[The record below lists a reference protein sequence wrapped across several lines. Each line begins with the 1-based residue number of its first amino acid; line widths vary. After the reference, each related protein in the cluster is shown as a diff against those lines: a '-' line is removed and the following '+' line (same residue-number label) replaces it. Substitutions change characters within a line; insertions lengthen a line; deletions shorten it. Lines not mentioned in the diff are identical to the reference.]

1 MNGSE
6 EQSCNEHFTIKE
18 RLCTY
23 MKKSFSWQKVSLY
36 MTLQSWEKEEFKG
49 RHKLGDKSHQHVTAT
64 LCESPYKFKLIWS
77 HATCHSK
84 RILLQKQRIL
94 QKFSS
99 THSTIWP
106 FIVLLQL
113 VAQPVHK
120 EWFVTAM
127 C

>member
-6 EQSCNEHFTIKE
+6 EQSSNEHFIIKE

-23 MKKSFSWQKVSLY
+23 MKKSFSWQKVRLY

-64 LCESPYKFKLIWS
+64 LCESPHKFKLIWS

-84 RILLQKQRIL
+84 RILLQNKEFYKNL
-94 QKFSS
+94 QY
-99 THSTIWP
+99 T
-106 FIVLLQL
+106 
-113 VAQPVHK
+113 
-120 EWFVTAM
+120 
-127 C
+127 